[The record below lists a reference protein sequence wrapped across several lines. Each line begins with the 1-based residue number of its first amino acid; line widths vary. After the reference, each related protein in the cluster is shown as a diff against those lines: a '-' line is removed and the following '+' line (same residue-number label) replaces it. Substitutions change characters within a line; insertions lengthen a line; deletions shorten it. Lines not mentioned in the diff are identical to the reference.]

1 VRFVDFLRTAV
12 LLFGAS
18 ASALAVVAVVG
29 AGADDDLALIYVGF
43 GWWAV
48 AAAVGAWLGRRAEAS
63 AGTARMMAG
72 ARATTALP
80 ELEPGT
86 VLFNR
91 LWTLAAF
98 TVVSGALAFVF
109 PQVPATAV
117 GFPLMAALAWRKQ
130 AAAVTAVEER
140 DGVRFY
146 IERTSPFK
154 PTQLVR
160 TPGFRKVGERIDEPV
175 EREPAR

>member
-1 VRFVDFLRTAV
+1 MRFVDFLRTAV
-12 LLFGAS
+12 LLVGGS
-18 ASALAVVAVVG
+18 ASALAAAAVVG
-29 AGADDDLALIYVGF
+29 ASADDDLALIYVGV

-48 AAAVGAWLGRRAEAS
+48 AAAVGAWLGRRAEVS
-63 AGTARMMAG
+63 AGTGRMMAS
-72 ARATTALP
+72 ARSTTALP

-86 VLFNR
+86 ILANR
-91 LWTLAAF
+91 LWTLAVF
-98 TVVSGALAFVF
+98 TVTSGALAFLF

-117 GFPLMAALAWRKQ
+117 GFPLLAALAWRKQ

-146 IERTSPFK
+146 VERTSAFK
-154 PTQLVR
+154 PTRLVR
-160 TPGFRKVGERIDEPV
+160 TPGFRKVGERIDDAS